1 MTPSAAHFRDGEVL
15 LVQTTDLSI
24 PFSDSTYASGE
35 QKSGAVGGG
44 IIGEPDLDAVPRQLV
59 AVSCGDDLV
68 ALEAGIRYLAADV
81 LVGGADDHAVLRGV
95 VFVLVLNHQAL
106 AGEVVGLALA
116 PPAELDLEPLEV
128 GLVLHKLDERLQ

>member
-1 MTPSAAHFRDGEVL
+1 MYQFNL
-15 LVQTTDLSI
+15 
-24 PFSDSTYASGE
+24 SDSTYASGE